1 MDSDNCFWFKV
12 VRIRSLQT
20 IFRIYGSHASRL
32 ENILFKRL
40 VYTVQSTRSYV
51 PSMSCDKKNVY
62 LFAYLFLAIIVRS
75 AIDVFLLFVF
85 QSLWLQFRSATA
97 ANVNAFVEYSIFVYD
112 RSHFSRISLDLRQSS
127 FFCCFLWLKFRYAT
141 AANVNPFLDYS

>member
-1 MDSDNCFWFKV
+1 MDSDNCFWFEV

-20 IFRIYGSHASRL
+20 IFRIYVFSHASRL

-40 VYTVQSTRSYV
+40 VCTVQSTRSYV
-51 PSMSCDKKNVY
+51 PSLSCDKKNVY
-62 LFAYLFLAIIVRS
+62 LFVYLFLAIIVRS

-97 ANVNAFVEYSIFVYD
+97 ANVNAFVEYSIFVKSFLANIVRSATVVFLFVVFYD
-112 RSHFSRISLDLRQSS
+112 YNFDMRQ
-127 FFCCFLWLKFRYAT
+127 LQM
-141 AANVNPFLDYS
+141 

>member
-1 MDSDNCFWFKV
+1 MKVLNTTVPKFYYGYSSFNGMCKIWNVDSDNCFWFEV

-20 IFRIYGSHASRL
+20 IFLIYVFSHASRL

-40 VYTVQSTRSYV
+40 VCTVQSTRSYV
-51 PSMSCDKKNVY
+51 PSLSCDKKNVY
-62 LFAYLFLAIIVRS
+62 LFVYLFLAIIVRS

-97 ANVNAFVEYSIFVYD
+97 ANVNAFVDYSIFV
-112 RSHFSRISLDLRQSS
+112 
-127 FFCCFLWLKFRYAT
+127 
-141 AANVNPFLDYS
+141 